1 MDIKHENLSALSDSR
16 APSQNFCRNFLPADV
31 VGSPRKHHLSFEDP
45 CLIEGEYTYIYIYIY
60 IYIHTYMYI
69 HICIYIHIYIYM
81 YTYIYIYICMYV
93 YIHIY
98 IYIHTYIYIYIFPGT
113 GSFSPKTGNGHEFV
127 ARKSS
132 VLGPIGVNHQ
142 SSSNFLATICW
153 SNFVSEN

>member
-45 CLIEGEYTYIYIYIY
+45 CLIEGEYTYI
-60 IYIHTYMYI
+60 
-69 HICIYIHIYIYM
+69 CI
-81 YTYIYIYICMYV
+81 
-93 YIHIY
+93 
-98 IYIHTYIYIYIFPGT
+98 YIYIYIFPGT
-113 GSFSPKTGNGHEFV
+113 GSFSQKTGNGHEFV

-132 VLGPIGVNHQ
+132 VLGPIGVHHQ